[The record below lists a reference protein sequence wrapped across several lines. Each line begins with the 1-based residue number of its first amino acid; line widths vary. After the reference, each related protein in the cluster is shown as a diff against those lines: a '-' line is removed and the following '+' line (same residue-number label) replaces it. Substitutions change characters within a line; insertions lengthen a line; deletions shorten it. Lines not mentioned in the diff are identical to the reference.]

1 MILKIPDDSLQKVRS
16 EFTKIIDSDMSRDKK
31 FREFLSLMSET
42 QSIMKEG
49 FVGLAIQNAELNAE
63 LKEQNKVL
71 EEQLNQ
77 LQEQIAMVTEEL
89 QEQKE
94 RERLMQKKKE
104 KWKNR
109 RRLPKRE
116 LITAELYDS
125 LIQSSQNFKY
135 RNLYQSARLRLALAL
150 LLVTGIRISELLP
163 LKMKQVE
170 SLFTTHWISI
180 DRVKRGPANHKAF
193 LTKEGSRIMQD
204 RRSDFELLQLFKDGD
219 SYIFTAENS
228 KKPLS
233 REAFTN
239 LINKF
244 IKDCARK
251 MDDNPNLSSHSFRI
265 GFITELWRD
274 TNDIE
279 FVRQAIGNAKID
291 TTSQYVENLSE
302 KERQDRMIEISV
314 DKVKSE
320 VKYEGY
326 QFLF

>member
-1 MILKIPDDSLQKVRS
+1 MILKVGVDSLQKVES
-16 EFTKIIDSDMSRDKK
+16 EFTKIIDSNVGRDEK
-31 FREFLSLMSET
+31 FRKLFSLMAEGHVET
-42 QSIMKEG
+42 QSMMKEG

-63 LKEQNKVL
+63 LKEQNKTL

-77 LQEQIAMVTEEL
+77 LQEQLEIVREEL
-89 QEQKE
+89 QERKE
-94 RERLMQKKKE
+94 RERLMEEKKE

-116 LITAELYDS
+116 PITRELYDS
-125 LIQSSQNFKY
+125 LIQSSQKFKY
-135 RNLYQSARLRLALAL
+135 SNLYQSARLRLALAL

-170 SLFTTHWISI
+170 SLFINHWIAI
-180 DRVKRGPANHKAF
+180 DRAKRGPANHKAF
-193 LTKEGSRIMQD
+193 LTKEGSRIMKE
-204 RRSDFELLQLFKDGD
+204 RRSDFELMQLFKDGD

-239 LINKF
+239 LMNKF
-244 IKDCARK
+244 IKDCARR
-251 MDDNPNLSSHSFRI
+251 MDRNPNLSSHSFRV
-265 GFITELWRD
+265 GFITQLWKD

-279 FVRQAIGNAKID
+279 FVRQAIGHAKID

-302 KERQDRMIEISV
+302 KERQARMLEISV

-320 VKYEGY
+320 V
-326 QFLF
+326 

>member
-1 MILKIPDDSLQKVRS
+1 MILKVSGDSLQKVES
-16 EFTKIIDSDMSRDKK
+16 EFTKIIDSDMGRNEK
-31 FREFLSLMSET
+31 FRKLFSLMAEGHAET

-49 FVGLAIQNAELNAE
+49 FVGLAIQNAEFNAE
-63 LKEQNKVL
+63 LKDQNKAL
-71 EEQLNQ
+71 EEQLTQ
-77 LQEQIAMVTEEL
+77 LQDQLRIVTEEL
-89 QEQKE
+89 QERQE
-94 RERLMQKKKE
+94 RERLMQEKKE

-116 LITAELYDS
+116 PITPEIYDS

-135 RNLYQSARLRLALAL
+135 SNLYQSTRLRLALAL

-170 SLFTTHWISI
+170 SLFTNHWISI
-180 DRVKRGPANHKAF
+180 DRAKRGPGNHKAF
-193 LTKEGSRIMQD
+193 LTKEGARIMQE
-204 RRSDFELLQLFKDGD
+204 RRSDFELLQLFKGGD

-228 KKPLS
+228 NKPLA
-233 REAFTN
+233 REAFTA

-244 IKDCARK
+244 MKECARK
-251 MDDNPNLSSHSFRI
+251 IDRNPNISSHSFRV
-265 GFITELWRD
+265 GFITQLWRD

-279 FVRQAIGNAKID
+279 FVRQAIGHAKID

-302 KERQDRMIEISV
+302 KERQARMLEINV

-320 VKYEGY
+320 S
-326 QFLF
+326 

>member
-1 MILKIPDDSLQKVRS
+1 MILKIPDDSLQKVES
-16 EFTKIIDSDMSRDKK
+16 EFTKIIDSDMGRDKK
-31 FREFLSLMSET
+31 FREFLSLMSEGHAET

-77 LQEQIAMVTEEL
+77 LQEQIAMIAEEF

-94 RERLMQKKKE
+94 RERLMQKKNG

-109 RRLPKRE
+109 IRLPKRK

-193 LTKEGSRIMQD
+193 LTKEGSIIMQD

-251 MDDNPNLSSHSFRI
+251 MDDNPNLSSHSFRV

-279 FVRQAIGNAKID
+279 FVRQAIGHAKID

-302 KERQDRMIEISV
+302 KERQDRILEISV
-314 DKVKSE
+314 DKIKSE
-320 VKYEGY
+320 VKI
-326 QFLF
+326 

>member
-1 MILKIPDDSLQKVRS
+1 MILKVTGDSLQKVES
-16 EFTKIIDSDMSRDKK
+16 EFTKIIDSDMGRNEK
-31 FREFLSLMSET
+31 FTKLFSLMAEGHAET

-63 LKEQNKVL
+63 LKDQNKAL
-71 EEQLNQ
+71 EEQLTQ
-77 LQEQIAMVTEEL
+77 LQEQLEIVTEEL
-89 QEQKE
+89 QERKE
-94 RERLMQKKKE
+94 RERLMQEKKE

-116 LITAELYDS
+116 PITAEIYDS
-125 LIQSSQNFKY
+125 LIQSSQKCKY
-135 RNLYQSARLRLALAL
+135 SNLYQSARLRLAIAL

-170 SLFTTHWISI
+170 SLFTKHWISI
-180 DRVKRGPANHKAF
+180 NRAKRGPANHKAF
-193 LTKEGSRIMQD
+193 LTKEGARIMQE
-204 RRSDFELLQLFKDGD
+204 RRSDFEFMQLFKDGD

-228 KKPLS
+228 KKALT

-244 IKDCARK
+244 MKDCARK
-251 MDDNPNLSSHSFRI
+251 MDRNPNLSSHSFRI
-265 GFITELWRD
+265 GFITQLWRD

-279 FVRQAIGNAKID
+279 FVRQAIGHAKID

-302 KERQDRMIEISV
+302 KERQDRMLEISV
-314 DKVKSE
+314 EKVKSE
-320 VKYEGY
+320 G
-326 QFLF
+326 

>member
-1 MILKIPDDSLQKVRS
+1 MILKVPADSIEKVES
-16 EFTKIIDSDMSRDKK
+16 EFTKIIDSDVGRNEK
-31 FREFLSLMSET
+31 FRKLFSLMAEGHAET

-63 LKEQNKVL
+63 LKDQNKTL

-77 LQEQIAMVTEEL
+77 LQTQLEIVTQEL
-89 QEQKE
+89 QERKE
-94 RERLMQKKKE
+94 RERLVQEKKE
-104 KWKNR
+104 KRKNR

-116 LITAELYDS
+116 PITTEIYDL
-125 LIQSSQNFKY
+125 LIQSSQKFKY
-135 RNLYQSARLRLALAL
+135 SNLYQSARLRLALAL

-163 LKMKQVE
+163 LKMNQVE
-170 SLFTTHWISI
+170 SLFTSNWIAI
-180 DRVKRGPANHKAF
+180 DRAKRGPANHKAF
-193 LTKEGSRIMQD
+193 LTKEGARILKD
-204 RRSDFELLQLFKDGD
+204 RRSDFELMRLFKDGD

-228 KKPLS
+228 NKPLA

-244 IKDCARK
+244 IKDCARR
-251 MDDNPNLSSHSFRI
+251 MDQNPNLSSHSFRV
-265 GFITELWRD
+265 GFITQLWRD

-279 FVRQAIGNAKID
+279 FVRQAIGHAKID

-302 KERQDRMIEISV
+302 KERRARMLEISV

-320 VKYEGY
+320 G
-326 QFLF
+326 

>member
-1 MILKIPDDSLQKVRS
+1 MILKVSGDSLQKVES
-16 EFTKIIDSDMSRDKK
+16 EFTKIIDSDMGRNEK
-31 FREFLSLMSET
+31 FTKLFSLMAEGHAET

-63 LKEQNKVL
+63 LKDQNKAL
-71 EEQLNQ
+71 EEQLTQ
-77 LQEQIAMVTEEL
+77 LQDQLRIVTQEL
-89 QEQKE
+89 QERKE
-94 RERLMQKKKE
+94 RERLMQEKKE

-116 LITAELYDS
+116 PITPEIYDS

-135 RNLYQSARLRLALAL
+135 SNLYQSTRLRLALAL

-170 SLFTTHWISI
+170 SLFTHHWISI
-180 DRVKRGPANHKAF
+180 DRAKRGPANHKAF
-193 LTKEGSRIMQD
+193 LTKEGARIMQE
-204 RRSDFELLQLFKDGD
+204 RRSDFELLQLFKNGD

-228 KKPLS
+228 NKPLA
-233 REAFTN
+233 REAFTA

-244 IKDCARK
+244 MKECARK
-251 MDDNPNLSSHSFRI
+251 MDRNPNISSHSFRV
-265 GFITELWRD
+265 GFITQLWRD

-279 FVRQAIGNAKID
+279 FVRQAIGHAKID

-302 KERQDRMIEISV
+302 KER
-314 DKVKSE
+314 
-320 VKYEGY
+320 
-326 QFLF
+326 

>member
-1 MILKIPDDSLQKVRS
+1 MA
-16 EFTKIIDSDMSRDKK
+16 EGHA
-31 FREFLSLMSET
+31 ET

-77 LQEQIAMVTEEL
+77 LQEQIAMIAEEF

-94 RERLMQKKKE
+94 RERLMQKKNG

-109 RRLPKRE
+109 TRLPKRK

-135 RNLYQSARLRLALAL
+135 SNLYQSARLRLALAL
-150 LLVTGIRISELLP
+150 LFVTGIRISELLP
-163 LKMKQVE
+163 LKMKEVE
-170 SLFTTHWISI
+170 SLFSNHWISI
-180 DRVKRGPANHKAF
+180 DRAKRGPANHKAF
-193 LTKEGSRIMQD
+193 LTKEGSRIMQE
-204 RRSDFELLQLFKDGD
+204 RRSDFEFMQLFKDGD

-251 MDDNPNLSSHSFRI
+251 MDDNPNLSSHSFRV

-279 FVRQAIGNAKID
+279 FVRQAIGHAKIG

-302 KERQDRMIEISV
+302 KERQDRMLEISV

-320 VKYEGY
+320 VKI
-326 QFLF
+326 